1 MALNKNTLIA
11 DLKAALK
18 TAAAANE
25 KLDPK
30 AEDVQDVAMQNLAN
44 ALAGAIDTYVRTA
57 EVNTQVSTAVSVEI
71 NDVTVKQNTGGSGST
86 VGYARGSASGTG
98 SGTGK
103 GSLS

>member
-44 ALAGAIDTYVRTA
+44 ALADAICYTA
-57 EVNTQVSTAVSVEI
+57 I
-71 NDVTVKQNTGGSGST
+71 
-86 VGYARGSASGTG
+86 VG
-98 SGTGK
+98 
-103 GSLS
+103 L

>member
-44 ALAGAIDTYVRTA
+44 ALAGAIDTYVRSA
-57 EVNTQVSTAVSVEI
+57 EVNTNVTVSVS
-71 NDVTVKQNTGGSGST
+71 DVTVTRNRGGSGDT
-86 VGYARGSASGTG
+86 VGYATG
-98 SGTGK
+98 SCDGTGK